1 MLTGF
6 IMASY
11 SLVSNDV
18 IQTLGTFLSSN
29 KERPWWMLWLF
40 ASLILTAIFIFG
52 WLANNG
58 DISYGRLEQIPFP
71 EKFTWVYLIPPIVLV
86 ILTQLGIPV
95 STTFLILTVFA
106 PQALNSMLIK
116 SLLGYLLALV
126 TGIVIYKFVAGG
138 LESNFLD
145 TNEEEIPRYWIVLQW
160 LCTAFLW
167 SQWLIQDMANI
178 FAYLPRNFSLS
189 WLIFSLVVMIALH
202 GILFYRRGGEIQK
215 IVTSK
220 TNTQDIRSATIIDF
234 LYGSI
239 LVFFI
244 QLSSIPMSTT
254 WVFIGLLGGRE
265 LAITLN
271 CQIRPLKETGKI
283 IAGDSLKALIGLA
296 VSVILAFGLPLIEK
310 GMG

>member
-29 KERPWWMLWLF
+29 KERPWWFLWLF
-40 ASLILTAIFIFG
+40 SCLILTAIFIFG

-58 DISYGRLEQIPFP
+58 DISYGRLQLIPFP
-71 EKFTWVYLIPPIVLV
+71 EQFTWVYLVPPIVLV

-116 SLLGYLLALV
+116 SLLGYVLALV
-126 TGIVIYKFVAGG
+126 TGIVIYKFVARG
-138 LESNFLD
+138 LESHFLED
-145 TNEEEIPRYWIVLQW
+145 KEGEIPRYWIVLQW

-178 FAYLPRNFSLS
+178 FAYLPRRLSLS
-189 WLIFSLVVMIALH
+189 WLIFSLAIIIALH
-202 GILFYRRGGEIQK
+202 GILFYRRGGEVQK

-234 LYGSI
+234 IYGSI

-244 QLSSIPMSTT
+244 QLSRVPMSTT

-271 CQIRPLKETGKI
+271 SEIRPLKETGKI
-283 IAGDSLKALIGLA
+283 IAGDSLKALIGLI
-296 VSVILAFGLPLIEK
+296 VSVLLAFGLPLIEK
-310 GMG
+310 AIG